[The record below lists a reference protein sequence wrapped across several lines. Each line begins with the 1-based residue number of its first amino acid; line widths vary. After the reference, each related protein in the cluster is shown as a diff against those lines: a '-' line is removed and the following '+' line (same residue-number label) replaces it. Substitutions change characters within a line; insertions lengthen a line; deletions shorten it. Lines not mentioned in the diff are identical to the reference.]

1 MKDEQLLA
9 ILRLQATK
17 NIGDITAKKLI
28 SACGSPEQ
36 IFKESLSNLLKIQGI
51 SNYAVQHIFDRK
63 TYKKAEEELL
73 FLKRSNYNYHYFF
86 NDDYPYNLKHC
97 FDAPILIFTD
107 GNISLNTKRIIS
119 IVGTRTITNYGRNFC
134 NKIIKELTPYQPI
147 IVSGFA
153 YGVDICA
160 HKAAIDNKLQNIAVL
175 AHGLD
180 KIYPKAHKRY
190 VQEINSNGGF
200 ITDFWHEES
209 PMRENFL
216 KRNRI
221 VAGIS
226 IATIVIESGKKGGAL
241 VTADIANSYNRDV
254 FAVPGRTND
263 EYSKGCNNL
272 IKNNGAH
279 ILTSAEDIV
288 AMLNWDVYEKKVKQ
302 TSLFVNL
309 NKQEQQIFDYLSKE
323 GKKHFDVIAR
333 YCNIPVYKL
342 SSTLLEMELNGVI
355 KPLPGKYFEV

>member
-1 MKDEQLLA
+1 MTMKDEQLLA

-51 SNYAVQHIFDRK
+51 SNYAVEHIFDRK

-73 FLKRSNYNYHYFF
+73 FLKRSKYNYHYFF
-86 NDDYPYNLKHC
+86 NDNYPYNLKYC

-175 AHGLD
+175 AHGLG

-272 IKNNGAH
+272 IN
-279 ILTSAEDIV
+279 V
-288 AMLNWDVYEKKVKQ
+288 
-302 TSLFVNL
+302 
-309 NKQEQQIFDYLSKE
+309 
-323 GKKHFDVIAR
+323 
-333 YCNIPVYKL
+333 
-342 SSTLLEMELNGVI
+342 SSI
-355 KPLPGKYFEV
+355 